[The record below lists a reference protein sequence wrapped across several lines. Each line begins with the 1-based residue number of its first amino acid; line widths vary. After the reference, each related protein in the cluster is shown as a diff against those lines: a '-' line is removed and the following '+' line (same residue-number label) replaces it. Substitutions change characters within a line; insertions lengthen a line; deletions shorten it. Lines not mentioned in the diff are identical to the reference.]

1 MTSSPPPVFGLILA
15 GGMSRRMQ
23 TDKAALEIHGKQQLE
38 RAFEL
43 ASSVCAKTFVSVRA
57 DQLTDPLR
65 GRFPTIAD
73 QHPGLGP
80 IAGIAAAQATYP
92 EAAWLVLAC
101 DLPFLTTATLKF
113 LLEHRDPAKPAT
125 AFIST
130 SDGLPEPLCAV
141 WEPSSREAVAAWIA
155 AGKQCPRKLLI
166 NSATH
171 LLKQPDPQA
180 LDNVNTP
187 EEYSAASALLGA
199 TGHRPPA
206 TGPDL
211 GLPGLAATRSLPP
224 EAQIKTLRIQYFAL
238 FREQAGRG
246 EETLES
252 TAETPARLYAEL
264 QRRHPFKLQKEQLR
278 VAVNADFCDWQT
290 SLKHGD
296 TVVFIPPVAGG

>member
-1 MTSSPPPVFGLILA
+1 MTVPPPLFGLILA

-23 TDKAALEIHGKQQLE
+23 TDKAALEINGKLQLE
-38 RAFEL
+38 HAFEL
-43 ASSVCAKTFVSVRA
+43 ASGLCAKTFVSVRS
-57 DQLTDPLR
+57 DQLADPLR
-65 GRFPTIAD
+65 SRFPTIVD
-73 QHPGLGP
+73 QKDGLGP
-80 IAGIAAAQATYP
+80 IGGISSAQAAHP

-101 DLPFLTTATLKF
+101 DLPFLTTATLKY
-113 LLEHRDPAKPAT
+113 LLENRDPAKPAT

-130 SDGLPEPLCAV
+130 SDGLPEPLCTV
-141 WEPSSREAVAAWIA
+141 WEPSSREAVVAWLA
-155 AGKQCPRKLLI
+155 SGKTCPRKFLI

-187 EEYSAASALLGA
+187 DELSAAMNVLDGKA
-199 TGHRPPA
+199 PA
-206 TGPDL
+206 AVL
-211 GLPGLAATRSLPP
+211 
-224 EAQIKTLRIQYFAL
+224 KTLKIQYFAL

-252 TAETPARLYAEL
+252 TADTPARLYAEL

-278 VAVNADFCDWQT
+278 VAVNAEFCDWQV
-290 SLKHGD
+290 SLNSGD

>member
-1 MTSSPPPVFGLILA
+1 
-15 GGMSRRMQ
+15 MSRRMQ

-43 ASSVCAKTFVSVRA
+43 ASSVCAKTFVSVRT

-171 LLKQPDPQA
+171 LLKQPDPLA

-187 EEYSAASALLGA
+187 DELTAAMNVLDGKA
-199 TGHRPPA
+199 PA
-206 TGPDL
+206 AVL
-211 GLPGLAATRSLPP
+211 
-224 EAQIKTLRIQYFAL
+224 KTLKIQYFAL

>member
-1 MTSSPPPVFGLILA
+1 
-15 GGMSRRMQ
+15 
-23 TDKAALEIHGKQQLE
+23 
-38 RAFEL
+38 
-43 ASSVCAKTFVSVRA
+43 
-57 DQLTDPLR
+57 
-65 GRFPTIAD
+65 
-73 QHPGLGP
+73 
-80 IAGIAAAQATYP
+80 
-92 EAAWLVLAC
+92 VLAC

-187 EEYSAASALLGA
+187 DELTAAMNVLDGKA
-199 TGHRPPA
+199 PA
-206 TGPDL
+206 AVL
-211 GLPGLAATRSLPP
+211 
-224 EAQIKTLRIQYFAL
+224 KTLKIQYFAL

>member
-1 MTSSPPPVFGLILA
+1 MTSPPPVFGLILA

-23 TDKAALEIHGKQQLE
+23 TDKAALQIQGKQQLE

-43 ASSVCAKTFVSVRA
+43 ASGVCTKTFVSVRA
-57 DQLTDPLR
+57 DQLGDPLR
-65 GRFPTIAD
+65 SRFPTIVD
-73 QHPGLGP
+73 QKDGLGP
-80 IAGIAAAQATYP
+80 IGGISSAQAAHP

-101 DLPFLTTATLKF
+101 DLPFLTTATLKY
-113 LLEHRDPAKPAT
+113 LLENRDPAKPAT

-141 WEPSSREAVAAWIA
+141 WEPSSREAIVAWLAS
-155 AGKQCPRKLLI
+155 GKTCPRKFLI

-187 EEYSAASALLGA
+187 DELSAAMNVLDGKA
-199 TGHRPPA
+199 PA
-206 TGPDL
+206 AVL
-211 GLPGLAATRSLPP
+211 
-224 EAQIKTLRIQYFAL
+224 KTLKIQYFAL

-246 EETLES
+246 EEMLES
-252 TAETPARLYAEL
+252 TADTPARLYAEL

-278 VAVNADFCDWQT
+278 VAVNAEFCDWQA
-290 SLKHGD
+290 SLNSGD

>member
-1 MTSSPPPVFGLILA
+1 MTSPPPVFGLILA

-23 TDKAALEIHGKQQLE
+23 TDKAALEIQGKQQLE

-43 ASSVCAKTFVSVRA
+43 ASGVCEKTFVSVRA
-57 DQLTDPLR
+57 DQLNDPLR
-65 GRFPTIAD
+65 SRFPTIVD
-73 QHPGLGP
+73 QKDGLGP
-80 IAGIAAAQATYP
+80 IGGISSAQAAHP

-101 DLPFLTTATLKF
+101 DLPFLTTATLKY
-113 LLEHRDPAKPAT
+113 LLGNRDPAKPAT

-141 WEPSSREAVAAWIA
+141 WEPSSRESVAAWIA
-155 AGKQCPRKLLI
+155 SGKTCPRKFLI

-187 EEYSAASALLGA
+187 DELSAAMNVLEGKA
-199 TGHRPPA
+199 PA
-206 TGPDL
+206 AVL
-211 GLPGLAATRSLPP
+211 KQL
-224 EAQIKTLRIQYFAL
+224 KIQYFAL

-252 TAETPARLYAEL
+252 TADTPARLYAEL

-278 VAVNADFCDWQT
+278 VAVNAEFCDWQA
-290 SLKHGD
+290 SLNSGD

>member
-1 MTSSPPPVFGLILA
+1 MTSPPPVFGLILA

-23 TDKAALEIHGKQQLE
+23 TDKAALQIQGKPQLE

-43 ASSVCAKTFVSVRA
+43 ASGVCAQTFVSVRA
-57 DQLTDPLR
+57 DQLNDPVR
-65 GRFPTIAD
+65 NRFPTIVD
-73 QHPGLGP
+73 QKDGLGP
-80 IAGIAAAQATYP
+80 IGGISSAQAAHP

-101 DLPFLTTATLKF
+101 DLPFLTMATLKF
-113 LLEHRDPAKPAT
+113 LLDNRDSSKPAT

-141 WEPSSREAVAAWIA
+141 WEPSSRESVVAWLAS
-155 AGKQCPRKLLI
+155 GKTCPRKFLV

-187 EEYSAASALLGA
+187 DELTAAMNVLDGKA
-199 TGHRPPA
+199 PA
-206 TGPDL
+206 AVL
-211 GLPGLAATRSLPP
+211 
-224 EAQIKTLRIQYFAL
+224 KTLKIQYFAL

-252 TAETPARLYAEL
+252 MAETPARLYAEL

-278 VAVNADFCDWQT
+278 VAVNAEFCDWQA
-290 SLKHGD
+290 SLNSGD

>member
-1 MTSSPPPVFGLILA
+1 MTSPPPVFGLILA

-23 TDKAALEIHGKQQLE
+23 TDKAALQIHGKQQLE

-43 ASSVCAKTFVSVRA
+43 ASGLCAKTFVSVRA
-57 DQLTDPLR
+57 DQLGDPLR
-65 GRFPTIAD
+65 SRFPAIVD
-73 QHPGLGP
+73 QKDGLGP
-80 IAGIAAAQATYP
+80 IGGISSAQAAHP
-92 EAAWLVLAC
+92 EAAWLILAC
-101 DLPFLTTATLKF
+101 DLPFLTAATLKF
-113 LLEHRDPAKPAT
+113 LLDHRDPSKPAT

-130 SDGLPEPLCAV
+130 HDGLPEPLCAV
-141 WEPSSREAVAAWIA
+141 WEPSSREAVTAWIA
-155 AGKQCPRKLLI
+155 SGKTCPRKFLI

-187 EEYSAASALLGA
+187 DELTAAMSVLDGKA
-199 TGHRPPA
+199 PA
-206 TGPDL
+206 AVL
-211 GLPGLAATRSLPP
+211 
-224 EAQIKTLRIQYFAL
+224 KTLKIQYFAL

-252 TAETPARLYAEL
+252 TADTPARLYVEL